1 LIVEEKQNNAN
12 RIINEKYSV
21 KKRPVLIRKKKA
33 INHAKNPPPFRRGE
47 DLAMYVREISR

>member
-1 LIVEEKQNNAN
+1 VEEKQNNAN

-33 INHAKNPPPFRRGE
+33 INHEKNPPPKRRGE